1 MRISDWSS
9 DVCSSDLA
17 QELKTPDAREAV
29 NPGNLVCRA
38 VRAVKHALPDIGI
51 VCDVAL
57 DPYNSDGHDGLLRDG
72 RILNDE
78 TVEVLCD
85 QALVQ
90 ARAVRDVIAPS
101 AILDGRAG
109 AISRALAGAGLREGQ
124 AGAKPANSQGEGK

>member
-78 TVEVLCD
+78 PVEVLCD
-85 QALVQ
+85 QALVP
-90 ARAVRDVIAPS
+90 ARA
-101 AILDGRAG
+101 GRPEERRVG
-109 AISRALAGAGLREGQ
+109 KEGVSMC
-124 AGAKPANSQGEGK
+124 GFRWSPYH

>member
-1 MRISDWSS
+1 MPGVDRLGLDCLVDAIGAAGEQGIGA
-9 DVCSSDLA
+9 VALFPYTA

-57 DPYNSDGHDGLLRDG
+57 APYNGDGHDGPLRER

-85 QALVQ
+85 PALV
-90 ARAVRDVIAPS
+90 RPRTGCAVLPPSTMMDAP
-101 AILDGRAG
+101 AG
-109 AISRALAGAGLREGQ
+109 PTTS
-124 AGAKPANSQGEGK
+124 P